1 MSGRQMPAVN
11 QFFRGSLL
19 SFAAVV
25 LSCGALLC
33 MAAGWAWGAPED
45 APAKKTPAAGDISP
59 AAPAA
64 AEMMDPLEFA
74 REHHPE
80 LAELLLN
87 LRKADKARFAAAT
100 QDLERA
106 IERLQRVQQ
115 RTPDRYESE
124 LAIWKIESRIRLLTA
139 QSVAGMPEVRRQELK
154 RLILARQ
161 EIRIEQLT
169 ADRVKLAARLQKMDE
184 DLTALQTDRE
194 QQAEKEIDRLLKSVK
209 GKSPPRPA
217 AATRTE

>member
-1 MSGRQMPAVN
+1 MQARLQPTPELWMRLRASRSAGISLC
-11 QFFRGSLL
+11 SLL
-19 SFAAVV
+19 W
-25 LSCGALLC
+25 LC
-33 MAAGWAWGAPED
+33 SGTGSIWGAPTD
-45 APAKKTPAAGDISP
+45 APAKQ
-59 AAPAA
+59 APAA
-64 AEMMDPLEFA
+64 ASASSSEAEQAKLPDPLEFA
-74 REHHPE
+74 RQHHPE
-80 LAELLLN
+80 LAELLIN

-154 RLILARQ
+154 RLILERQ
-161 EIRIEQLT
+161 QIRIEQLA
-169 ADRVKLAARLQKMDE
+169 ADRAKLAARLQKLDE
-184 DLTALQTDRE
+184 DLTALQADRE

-209 GKSPPRPA
+209 GKSSPRPA
-217 AATRTE
+217 AAPRTE